1 MPIHKLRIIP
11 LGGLGEVGMNMMALE
26 YADDIIIIDA
36 GFMFPRED
44 MPGIG
49 MLIPD
54 VEYLRQKRANVK
66 GIVITHGHLDHIG
79 ALPYILPDFNV
90 PIYATKFTK
99 ELITNELKRGGVK
112 NKANLRRVNPGS
124 RIKIGKFNIDFFRV
138 CHSIPDAMGLIIHTP
153 IGIVVHSGDF
163 KIDQNPILGKPTDL
177 SSLAK
182 LGTKGTLLLFSDSTY
197 AELPGHTPSEQVVS
211 VTLEHIIAEAPGR
224 IIITTFSSLVSR
236 VQQVINVAANHNR
249 RVFITSRSIE
259 STIKAALKTGYLNIP
274 DGILCHLDEFKKL
287 PNKQIVVLTS
297 GTQGEPTSA
306 LVRIANREH
315 KQIKIIPDDTVV
327 ISATPIP
334 GNERLVS
341 KTIDRLFRQGANVIY
356 SKLAQVHVHG
366 HGGQEELKLLLNLV
380 QPKFFVPVHGEYRH
394 LSLHAKLARSLNMP
408 KSNIFVIEDGDILEL
423 GPEEGK
429 VIDKI
434 HMAEIC
440 INGSKTEKIDNS
452 ILRERKSLSKDGIV
466 MVTLVVDATGN
477 RLLEKPIIINRGLIS
492 SEENRSLMEEIQKI
506 VVAVFNSSENISSG
520 DKRTIQLRHR
530 NLEGKVKDSLAR
542 FLYKNTHRR
551 PVIVPVIIGMKKSR
565 SHISPLDKSKGV

>member
-1 MPIHKLRIIP
+1 MPAHKLRIIP
-11 LGGLGEVGMNMMALE
+11 LGGLGEIGMNMMALE

-36 GFMFPRED
+36 GFMFPREE

-54 VEYLRQKRANVK
+54 IDYLRQKRAKVK
-66 GIVITHGHLDHIG
+66 GIVITHGHQDHIG
-79 ALPYILPDFNV
+79 ALPYILSDFNIPV
-90 PIYATKFTK
+90 YATKFTK
-99 ELITNELKRGGVK
+99 ELITNELRRGGVK
-112 NKANLRRVNPGS
+112 NKANLRRVNPGT
-124 RIKIGKFNIDFFRV
+124 RITIGNFCIDFFRV
-138 CHSIPDAMGLIIHTP
+138 CHSIPDAMGLIIRTP

-163 KIDQNPILGKPTDL
+163 KIDQNPVIGKPTDL
-177 SSLAK
+177 SSLAR
-182 LGTKGTLLLFSDSTY
+182 LGAKGTLLLFSDSTY
-197 AELPGHTPSEQVVS
+197 AELPGHTPSERIVS
-211 VTLEHIIAEAPGR
+211 DTLEHIIAEAPGR

-236 VQQVINVAANHNR
+236 IQQVINVAANHNR

-259 STIKAALKTGYLNIP
+259 NTVKAAIKTGFLNIP

-287 PNKQIVVLTS
+287 PHKKIIILTS

-366 HGGQEELKLLLNLV
+366 HGGQEDLKLLLNLV
-380 QPKFFVPVHGEYRH
+380 QPKFFIPVHGEYRH

-440 INGSKTEKIDNS
+440 IHGSKAEKIDNT
-452 ILRERKSLSKDGIV
+452 ILRERKSLSRDGIV
-466 MVTLVVDATGN
+466 LVTLIVDATGN
-477 RLLEKPIIINRGLIS
+477 RLLERPIIVNRGLIS
-492 SEENRSLMEEIQKI
+492 SEENRPLMEELQKI
-506 VVAVFNSSENISSG
+506 VATVVNSSEKRLSG
-520 DKRTIQLRHR
+520 DKRALQARRR
-530 NLEGKVKDSLAR
+530 NLEGKVKDSIAK
-542 FLYKNTHRR
+542 FLYKKTHRR
-551 PVIVPVIIGMKKSR
+551 PVIVPVIVEMKKSL
-565 SHISPLDKSKGV
+565 SPIPLLNKSKEV

>member
-1 MPIHKLRIIP
+1 MPAQKLKIIP
-11 LGGLGEVGMNMMALE
+11 LGGLGEIGMNMMALE
-26 YADDIIIIDA
+26 YKDDIIIIDA
-36 GFMFPRED
+36 GFMFPREE

-54 VEYLRQKRANVK
+54 TDYLRQNRAKIK

-79 ALPYILPDFNV
+79 ALPYILSDFNV

-99 ELITNELKRGGVK
+99 ELITNDLKRGGVK
-112 NKANLRRVNPGS
+112 NKVTLKRVTPGN
-124 RIKIGKFNIDFFRV
+124 RITIGTFSIDYFRV
-138 CHSIPDAMGLIIHTP
+138 CHSIPDAMGLIIRTP
-153 IGIVVHSGDF
+153 IGVVVHSGDF
-163 KIDQNPILGKPTDL
+163 KMDQNPVLGKPTDL
-177 SSLAK
+177 SKLAK
-182 LGTKGTLLLFSDSTY
+182 LGSKGTLLLFSDSTY
-197 AELPGHTPSEQVVS
+197 AELPGHTPSEQVVGD
-211 VTLEHIIAEAPGR
+211 TLEHITAEAPGR

-236 VQQVINVAANHNR
+236 VQQIINVAANHNR

-259 STIKAALKTGYLNIP
+259 NTVKAALKTGYLNIP

-287 PNKQIVVLTS
+287 PHKQIIVLTS

-315 KQIKIIPDDTVV
+315 KQIKIIADDTVV

-380 QPKFFVPVHGEYRH
+380 QPKFFVPIHGEYRH
-394 LSLHAKLARSLNMP
+394 LSLHAKLANSMNIP

-423 GPEEGK
+423 GPDGGK
-429 VIDKI
+429 VIDKL

-440 INGSKTEKIDNS
+440 INGSKAEKIDNS
-452 ILRERKSLSKDGIV
+452 ILRERNSLSRDGIV
-466 MVTLVVDATGN
+466 VITLILDATEN
-477 RLLEKPIIINRGLIS
+477 RLLERPIVASRGLIN
-492 SEENRSLMEEIQKI
+492 SEENQSLVEEIQNI
-506 VVAVFNSSENISSG
+506 VTTAVNSSEKISLR
-520 DKRTIQLRHR
+520 DKRAFQIRRR
-530 NLEGKVKDSLAR
+530 NLEGKVKDSLSR
-542 FLYKNTHRR
+542 FLYKKTHRR
-551 PVIVPVIIGMKKSR
+551 PIIVPMVTIMNKSHSR
-565 SHISPLDKSKGV
+565 VSSVDKLKGA

>member
-1 MPIHKLRIIP
+1 MPVHKLRIIP

-26 YADDIIIIDA
+26 YADDIIVIDA
-36 GFMFPRED
+36 GFMFPREE

-54 VEYLRQKRANVK
+54 IDYLRQNRAKVK
-66 GIVITHGHLDHIG
+66 GIVITHGHQDHIG
-79 ALPYILPDFNV
+79 ALPYILPDLNV
-90 PIYATKFTK
+90 PVYATIFTK
-99 ELITNELKRGGVK
+99 ELITNALKRGGVK
-112 NKANLRRVNPGS
+112 NKTNLRRVNPGT
-124 RIKIGKFNIDFFRV
+124 RITIGNFSIDFFRV
-138 CHSIPDAMGLIIHTP
+138 CHSIPDAMGLIIRTP
-153 IGIVVHSGDF
+153 IGIIVHSGDF
-163 KIDQNPILGKPTDL
+163 KMDQNPVIGKPADL
-177 SSLAK
+177 GSLAR
-182 LGTKGTLLLFSDSTY
+182 LGAKGTLLLLSDSTY
-197 AELPGHTPSEQVVS
+197 AEIPGHMPSEQVVGD
-211 VTLEHIIAEAPGR
+211 TLERIIVEAPGR

-236 VQQVINVAANHNR
+236 IQQVINIAANHNH

-259 STIKAALKTGYLNIP
+259 STVKAALKTGYLNIP

-287 PNKQIVVLTS
+287 PHKQIIVLTS

-341 KTIDRLFRQGANVIY
+341 STIDRLFRQGANVIY

-380 QPKFFVPVHGEYRH
+380 QPKFFIPVHGEYRH
-394 LSLHAKLARSLNMP
+394 LSLHAKLAHSLNMP

-440 INGSKTEKIDNS
+440 INGSKTEKIDDS
-452 ILRERKSLSKDGIV
+452 ILRERKSLSRDGIV
-466 MVTLVVDATGN
+466 MVTLIVDATEN
-477 RLLEKPIIINRGLIS
+477 RLLEKPVIVNRGLIS
-492 SEENRSLMEEIQKI
+492 SEENRSLMGEIQNI
-506 VVAVFNSSENISSG
+506 VTAAVNSSEKTFSR
-520 DKRTIQLRHR
+520 DKRALQSRRR
-530 NLEGKVKDSLAR
+530 NLEGKVKDSLGR
-542 FLYKNTHRR
+542 FLYKKTHRR
-551 PVIVPVIIGMKKSR
+551 PVIVPVIIEMKKPLSR
-565 SHISPLDKSKGV
+565 KPLSDKSRGV